1 MEVLDEGF
9 IRSFIRMADD
19 GWKQGWHERNGGNLS
34 YRLTP
39 ADVNAIE
46 DVLSAIEAQRWESI
60 SDEGAALALRDI
72 AGEMFL
78 ITAAGSYFRNITLE
92 PERCMGIIEV
102 DDAGLRYRIRWGFAD
117 GGRPTSELPTH
128 LLNHSV
134 KKRVSDGRIRV
145 IYHCHPANINAL
157 TFVLPHSGAVFT
169 RELWG
174 MISECAMVFPE
185 GVAVVEWMVPGS
197 IDIARASAKKM
208 EHCNVVIWVHHGMFC
223 AGEDFDSAFGLMHTL
238 EKAAEVL
245 VKVRSMSGGCECVSR
260 ITDQNL
266 ADLADA
272 YDLDLTPAELA
283 L

>member
-19 GWKQGWHERNGGNLS
+19 GWQQGWHERNGGNLS
-34 YRLTP
+34 YRLTL

-46 DVLSAIEAQRWESI
+46 DVLSAIEPGWWIAI
-60 SDEGAALALRDI
+60 FDEDMALGDI

-92 PERCMGIIEV
+92 PEKCMGIIEV
-102 DDAGLRYRIRWGFAD
+102 DDAGLQYRVRWGFAD

-134 KKRVSDGRIRV
+134 KKRVSGGRCRV
-145 IYHCHPANINAL
+145 IYHCHPTNINAL
-157 TFVLPHSGAVFT
+157 TFVLPHDGAVFT

-185 GVAVVEWMVPGS
+185 GVAVLDWMVPGS
-197 IDIARASAKKM
+197 IEIAKASAIEM
-208 EHCNVVIWVHHGMFC
+208 ECCNVVIWVHHGVFC
-223 AGEDFDSAFGLMHTL
+223 AGEDFDSAFGLMHTV
-238 EKAAEVL
+238 EKAAEIA
-245 VKVRSMSGGCECVSR
+245 VKVRSMVAAGNCDSVSR
-260 ITDQNL
+260 ISDENL
-266 ADLADA
+266 RELASA
-272 YDLDLTPAELA
+272 LDLELQ